1 MNPSPQQMV
10 DLASRLQSGAGDPAA
25 ADSSPNW
32 EGYKRWVGA
41 RLPMDTW
48 MGPDAGRSE
57 RIPTHELTNPTPRK
71 YNRHES
77 GD

>member
-32 EGYKRWVGA
+32 EDYKRWVGA
-41 RLPMDTW
+41 RLPMDTTAPTFRPPFARASW
-48 MGPDAGRSE
+48 GLSLDADIRGAE
-57 RIPTHELTNPTPRK
+57 
-71 YNRHES
+71 
-77 GD
+77 